1 MLVKPLV
8 TIRFLSQLVVWDNSS
23 HVSIFTPRGDV
34 KWMPVMAS
42 HHCEPGP
49 HVSVSIRGDNTGG
62 SASTIVTPRLWSF
75 YKHIY
80 LIFNSILSL
89 SGIIIVPEKI
99 FFPSYTHNEKWI
111 QKNWACLEGD
121 RKFKALVMLHRVTT
135 PLAPSQATLHL
146 LRDPGGEISSRPIK
160 LLLCASLT
168 DCSND

>member
-1 MLVKPLV
+1 MFLYLLLGAMWSGCLWWHL
-8 TIRFLSQLVVWDNSS
+8 TI
-23 HVSIFTPRGDV
+23 VS
-34 KWMPVMAS
+34 
-42 HHCEPGP
+42 PGP

-160 LLLCASLT
+160 LLLCLPDWLLQWLEICQFFPYSIVHNAMIF
-168 DCSND
+168 